1 MDYYGG
7 NGPSEASRAGAEHSP
22 WMIFTRAYK
31 DFHGSRNLK
40 MISPLFEAWKAKNLN
55 NHDEVFIYPEDLG
68 PPIVKPPPK
77 KRGRPLG
84 SKMIKP
90 PKPAPRKIVIVRSDE
105 PRRVSFEEF
114 KDDNH
119 PFFALPEQVPIV
131 DFSLPPRVPQLR
143 NPDALVSRPRGRPR
157 KEKPIEDKPKKPRG
171 RPRKDG
177 SGLSWNDVTSIFT
190 GRDKYP
196 PQVRKF
202 IEERGNEMIVS
213 FRVGKKPI
221 NELLSKLGNFVT
233 SGKLK
238 EEVNKYGFDK
248 LFHLWLEFGLESG
261 RTFRT
266 EKDEVIKI
274 GPAKPEPDAEF
285 MDVRTHPISV
295 SQFFE
300 VPLKHL
306 GKTLLRYTADK
317 YNCQH
322 YVVTLLQY
330 ADALTPSAEKFID
343 QKVTDI
349 LSDPSFTL
357 HKSVVRFL
365 SDLGA
370 SWNVIREG
378 AGGKTPRLS
387 RY

>member
-1 MDYYGG
+1 MDHYGG
-7 NGPSEASRAGAEHSP
+7 NGPSEASKLGAKNSP
-22 WMIFTRAYK
+22 WMIFTKAYK

-40 MISPLFEAWKAKNLN
+40 LIAPLFEAWKAKNLN
-55 NHDEVFIYPEDLG
+55 NHDEVFIYTEDLG
-68 PPIVKPPPK
+68 PPIIKPPPK

-84 SKMIKP
+84 SKLIKA
-90 PKPAPRKIVIVRSDE
+90 PKPAPRKIVIVHSDE

-119 PFFALPEQVPIV
+119 QLFELPVQLPLPP
-131 DFSLPPRVPQLR
+131 LPPRTPQLL
-143 NPDALVSRPRGRPR
+143 NPGVPISRPRGRPR
-157 KEKPIEDKPKKPRG
+157 KDKPVIEKKPRG
-171 RPRKDG
+171 RPRKG
-177 SGLSWNDVTSIFT
+177 SGISWNDVTAIFT

-202 IEERGNEMIVS
+202 IEQHGNEKIVS

-221 NELLSKLGNFVT
+221 KELLSKLGNFVT

-238 EEVNKYGFDK
+238 EEVNKYGFDA
-248 LFHLWLEFGLESG
+248 LFHLWLEFGLQSG

-266 EKDEVIKI
+266 EKDEIIKI
-274 GPAKPEPDAEF
+274 GPAKSEPNAEF
-285 MDVRTHPISV
+285 MDVRTQPISV

-322 YVVTLLQY
+322 YVVTLLKY
-330 ADALTPSAEKFID
+330 ANALTPSAEKFID
-343 QKVTDI
+343 QNVSQI
-349 LSDPSFTL
+349 LSDPAFSL
-357 HKSVVRFL
+357 HKPVVRFL